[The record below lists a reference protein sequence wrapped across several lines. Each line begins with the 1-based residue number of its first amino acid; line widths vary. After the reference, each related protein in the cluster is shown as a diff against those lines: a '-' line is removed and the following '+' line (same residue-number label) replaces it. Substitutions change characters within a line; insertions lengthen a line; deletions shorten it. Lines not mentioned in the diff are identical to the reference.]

1 MSTKT
6 CLDEETV
13 KKVIRQVEFY
23 FSDSN
28 LPRDNFL
35 RTTISETED
44 GMVSLPLICSFS
56 RMRTHLGL
64 GDIKA
69 DGVPEN
75 TVQAVADT
83 LRTSDFLKISEDGK
97 KVGRK
102 TELAKPEEVIEQ
114 VDTRT
119 VAASPLPYDVKLE
132 DVDAFFTQHGKVN
145 SVRLPKH
152 VSNNKMF
159 CGTALIEF
167 SSEED
172 AEKLL
177 KQTLAYDGA
186 DLELRPKKDFDAE
199 REKQIEEYEKT
210 RGQGNRKV
218 PEEPSYTK
226 GLIIAFKLKSKS
238 SGGDSKQNVAQEQVS
253 EVEASKTDD
262 EMATNAADQ
271 ASENPK
277 DDSEGIMDIAS
288 DESIPNKEVEEG
300 EDSEKSS
307 ESAEKK
313 DGEKVVERKTT
324 MASYKDDMDVV
335 IREDLKALFEKFG
348 TVKVNIYANF
358 TLNHL
363 AITDTPLSHLIVGLK
378 YIDFKMGEESGY
390 IRFDEP
396 EASQKAR
403 AVAVLNEEGGLVVKN
418 FIAILE
424 PVSGDAEKEYW
435 SQIQGN
441 QKSYKGN
448 RGRGGRFNRGGGR
461 HGRSRD
467 NRSSPAGRPNKVQ
480 KIAA

>member
-1 MSTKT
+1 MATKT
-6 CLDEETV
+6 SCLDEETV

-35 RTTISETED
+35 RTTISETQD

-64 GDIKA
+64 GDVKA
-69 DGVPEN
+69 DGVPEA
-75 TVQAVADT
+75 TVQAVAHT
-83 LRTSDFLKISEDGK
+83 LRTSDFLKISDDGK

-102 TELAKPEEVIEQ
+102 TELVKPEEVIEQ
-114 VDTRT
+114 IDTRT

-132 DVDAFFTQHGKVN
+132 DVEALFTQHGKVN

-159 CGTALIEF
+159 CGTALVEF

-177 KQTLAYDGA
+177 KQTLAYAGA

-199 REKQIEEYEKT
+199 REKQTEEYEKT
-210 RGQGNRKV
+210 RGQGNRKA

-226 GLIIAFKLKSKS
+226 GLIVAFKLKSKS
-238 SGGDSKQNVAQEQVS
+238 SGGDSKQNGAQEHLS
-253 EVEASKTDD
+253 EMEASKTDG
-262 EMATNAADQ
+262 ETATNAADQ
-271 ASENPK
+271 ESENPK
-277 DDSEGIMDIAS
+277 DDSEGIKEIAS
-288 DESIPNKEVEEG
+288 DESIPNKEVKEG

-313 DGEKVVERKTT
+313 DGEKVVEAKTT
-324 MASYKDDMDVV
+324 MASYKDNMDVV

-348 TVKVNIYANF
+348 TV
-358 TLNHL
+358 
-363 AITDTPLSHLIVGLK
+363 K

-403 AVAVLNEEGGLVVKN
+403 AVAVLNDEGGLVVKN

-480 KIAA
+480 KITA